1 MPSGEANALIGNFV
15 NHAGVK
21 KNVPSLV
28 DTNAKSMVAQTRASG
43 KEEALTDIK
52 YVTNATVASERK
64 H

>member
-1 MPSGEANALIGNFV
+1 M
-15 NHAGVK
+15 K

-43 KEEALTDIK
+43 KEEALTDIG
-52 YVTNATVASERK
+52 YVLAATIASEMK